1 MDAPE
6 RHWAALDP
14 RGGATRRRLAADAVL
29 ALAHA
34 GVFGWPALLRAGAG
48 PEQWA
53 AAALLGVVAAGILLR
68 WRWPAAAFGAVLA
81 ASVVLTAAGWG
92 TDHLTAA
99 AWTLYPLAL
108 TARSGTAR
116 PHHALFLVIAVLF
129 AASVG
134 GSLPPGSVE
143 PVRTAVVGTAL
154 LGTAWLLGR
163 SVHERGRQEERALAA
178 AAQTARTRER
188 LRLAREVHD
197 VVSHTLGA
205 VGMRAGVARYAAE
218 DPDALRAALAD
229 IETTTRAAS
238 DELRGLLRGLRADGS
253 APLEPEPGMDG
264 LADLVETARSTGLTC
279 RLTVEGAD
287 AVPPNTAVSV
297 HRLVREAL
305 TNAVRHAPGTT
316 CAVTVTADA
325 AAVAVEVTDTGPA
338 PGRSPSPGS
347 GTGLAGMRERV
358 AAHGG
363 TLEAGPRP
371 GGGYRVHARLPYGA
385 RTDPPRRRPSR

>member
-1 MDAPE
+1 MDEPE

-14 RGGATRRRLAADAVL
+14 RGGPTRRRLAADAGIAVL
-29 ALAHA
+29 HA
-34 GVFGWPALLRAGAG
+34 AVFGWPALLRAGTA

-53 AAALLGVVAAGILLR
+53 VAALLGAVAAGILLR
-68 WRWPAAAFGAVLA
+68 WRWPGAAFGAVLV
-81 ASVVLTAAGWG
+81 SSIVLTATGWG
-92 TDHLTAA
+92 TDPLTAA

-116 PHHALFLVIAVLF
+116 PRHAFYLLAVVVIAV
-129 AASVG
+129 SVG
-134 GSLPPGSVE
+134 GVPPGSVD
-143 PVRTAVVGTAL
+143 PVRTAVVGAAL

-178 AAQTARTRER
+178 AARAAQTRER

-238 DELRGLLRGLRADGS
+238 DELRALLRGLRADGS
-253 APLEPEPGMDG
+253 APLEPEPGLDG
-264 LADLVETARSTGLTC
+264 LADLVATARSTGLTC

-316 CAVTVTADA
+316 CEVTVTAGEG
-325 AAVAVEVTDTGPA
+325 AVDVDVTDTGPA
-338 PGRSPSPGS
+338 LGRSPAPGS

-363 TLEAGPRP
+363 TLETGPRP
-371 GGGYRVHARLPYGA
+371 GGGHRVHARLPYGP
-385 RTDPPRRRPSR
+385 RPDPPRRRPAP

>member
-1 MDAPE
+1 VDATG
-6 RHWAALDP
+6 RHWTALDP
-14 RGGATRRRLAADAVL
+14 RGGPTRRRLAADTVIA
-29 ALAHA
+29 AAHA
-34 GVFGWPALLRAGAG
+34 AVFGGPAIVRTGSA
-48 PEQWA
+48 PEQWTVA
-53 AAALLGVVAAGILLR
+53 VLLGVVAAGILLR
-68 WRWPAAAFGAVLA
+68 WRWPAASFA
-81 ASVVLTAAGWG
+81 AVLTAGAALAAGGWS
-92 TDHLTAA
+92 TDLLTAA

-108 TARSGTAR
+108 TARTGTAR
-116 PHHALFLVIAVLF
+116 PRHALALLTVVVLSV
-129 AASVG
+129 SVG
-134 GSLPPGSVE
+134 GTAPPGFTDLL
-143 PVRTAVVGTAL
+143 RTALVGAVL

-178 AAQTARTRER
+178 AAREAEARER

-238 DELRGLLRGLRADGS
+238 DELRGLLRGLRADGA
-253 APLEPEPGMDG
+253 APLAPQPGLEG
-264 LADLVETARSTGLTC
+264 LHDLAASARSSGLTC

-305 TNAVRHAPGTT
+305 TNAVRHAPGSE
-316 CAVTVTADA
+316 CEVAVTADR
-325 AAVAVEVTDTGPA
+325 AAVEVEVTDTGPA
-338 PGRSPSPGS
+338 PGQTPAPGS
-347 GTGLAGMRERV
+347 GTGLVGMRERV

-371 GGGYRVHARLPYGA
+371 GGGYRVHARLPHGA
-385 RTDPPRRRPSR
+385 PPPTSTGGPRE